1 MIAAFLTQPTL
12 SNLHEL
18 CALCVKNHAQPRPAL
33 SHSFTSPAPASRQ
46 GLGVPAH
53 PQDLAQ
59 PFSAQALTSYFAH
72 TPGVGILPRASLAS
86 NGFRAN
92 SLRIRTSGKH
102 TGNPTGMSSSKT
114 KHLKLLRMNT
124 YKKTGGGAP
133 TPSNH
138 STVLENPPA
147 GYNSAQPLQELASTP
162 PASSTLPVAQGFAE
176 QGTTSAI
183 VEGAKLRKR
192 KDAPRGVPGG
202 RCDESRK
209 F

>member
-1 MIAAFLTQPTL
+1 MIVAILTQPPL
-12 SNLHEL
+12 SNLREL
-18 CALCVKNHAQPRPAL
+18 CALCVKNHPQPRPAL

-59 PFSAQALTSYFAH
+59 PFSAHALTSYFAH
-72 TPGVGILPRASLAS
+72 TPRVGILPRATLAS

-92 SLRIRTSGKH
+92 SIRIGTCTKYTCNPFRIR
-102 TGNPTGMSSSKT
+102 SSKT
-114 KHLKLLRMNT
+114 QHLKLFRMNT

-138 STVLENPPA
+138 STVLENLPA

-183 VEGAKLRKR
+183 VEGAKMR
-192 KDAPRGVPGG
+192 AAVCSG
-202 RCDESRK
+202 RFVWRVAK
-209 F
+209 ILT